1 MYRLAGNISFSFLGA
16 IFMSKRMLVSKSKLN
31 LIENFECLA

>member
-16 IFMSKRMLVSKSKLN
+16 IFMSKRMLVPILKLH